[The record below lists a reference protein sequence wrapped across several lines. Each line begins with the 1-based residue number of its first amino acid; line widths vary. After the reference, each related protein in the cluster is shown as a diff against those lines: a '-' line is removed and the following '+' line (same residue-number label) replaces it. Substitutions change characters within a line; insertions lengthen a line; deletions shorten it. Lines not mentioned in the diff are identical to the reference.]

1 MLWSTFTPFI
11 LPEVKEA
18 PIPLIEAQVRRA
30 AVDLCKRSQPWIGEI
45 VPIAVVAGVG
55 TYDPAPQDSS
65 ATVVEVQRL
74 WFYGVPLKFIPL
86 AQMRRYGGHWPSAI
100 AAAPDG
106 IPIGFTH
113 IDDGR
118 ITLYPA
124 PHTSAA
130 DMVKGLAV
138 LAPSLNSTGVP
149 DWFGEK
155 FFDSLV
161 CGAKARLLAMSAAP
175 WFNPD
180 AAIKYASLFDGAS
193 MSVALRRT
201 AANRSAAS
209 TPASGETA

>member
-1 MLWSTFTPFI
+1 MLWSTYTPFI

-18 PIPLIEAQVRRA
+18 PIPLIDAQVRRA

-45 VPIAVVAGVG
+45 VPLDVQAGVG
-55 TYDPAPQDSS
+55 TYDPVPQAEG
-65 ATVVEVQRL
+65 ATVVEMQRV
-74 WFYGVPLKFIPL
+74 WFDGVPIKFIPL
-86 AQMRRYGGHWPSAI
+86 AQMRRYGGHWPSTTAT
-100 AAAPDG
+100 A
-106 IPIGFTH
+106 PIGFTH

-124 PHTSAA
+124 PVSSAPA
-130 DMVKGLAV
+130 MVDGLAV
-138 LAPSLNSTGVP
+138 LAPSLTSTGVP

-161 CGAKARLLAMSAAP
+161 CGAKARLLAMPAAP

-180 AAIKYASLFDGAS
+180 AAIKYASLFDGAA

-201 AANRSAAS
+201 AANRGAAS
-209 TPASGETA
+209 TPAAGETA